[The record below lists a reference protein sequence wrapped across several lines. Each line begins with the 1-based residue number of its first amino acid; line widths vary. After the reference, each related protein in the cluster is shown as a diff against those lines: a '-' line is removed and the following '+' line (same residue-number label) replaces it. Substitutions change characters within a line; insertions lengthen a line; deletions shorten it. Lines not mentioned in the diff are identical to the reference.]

1 MSKWRDKMKYAIYS
15 CEGCARGILPI
26 LRQNCESTFHPNEKI
41 DILFVDDDPQRHGK
55 VVNGIQVISFED
67 LCRER
72 NRDRLI
78 SVAIANTRI
87 RKTIVN
93 KCQSEGFQFTDIIS
107 KNSIIYDEN
116 EIGEGVILCANTM
129 ITSNSKIG
137 KHFHCNIYSY
147 VEHDCIIGDFV
158 TFAPRVCCNGRIIID
173 DFAYIGTG
181 AMFKQGVQGKP
192 LRVGEGAVVGMG
204 AVVTKDVPP
213 NVTVVGN
220 PAIELSKTCF

>member
-1 MSKWRDKMKYAIYS
+1 MKYAIYS
-15 CEGCARGILPI
+15 CEGCAREILPL
-26 LRQNCESTFHPNEKI
+26 LRQNSENTIQPNERI
-41 DILFVDDDPQRHGK
+41 DIVFVDDDPQWHGK
-55 VVNGIQVISFED
+55 VINGIQVISFED

-87 RKTIVN
+87 RKKLVI
-93 KCQSEGFQFTDIIS
+93 KCQSEGFQFTDIVS

-129 ITSNSKIG
+129 ITSNTKIG
-137 KHFHCNIYSY
+137 KHFQCNYYSY
-147 VEHDCIIGDFV
+147 VAHDCLIGDFV
-158 TFAPRVCCNGRIIID
+158 TLAPRVCCNGRIIID

-181 AMFKQGVQGKP
+181 AIFKQGLQEKP
-192 LRVGEGAVVGMG
+192 LRVGKGAVVGMG

-220 PAIELSKTCF
+220 PARIVSKT

>member
-1 MSKWRDKMKYAIYS
+1 MKYAIYS
-15 CEGCARGILPI
+15 CEGFAREILPL
-26 LRQNCESTFHPNEKI
+26 LRENSENTLQPNERI
-41 DILFVDDDPQRHGK
+41 DIVFVDDDPQWHGK
-55 VVNGIQVISFED
+55 DINGIQVISFED
-67 LCRER
+67 LCREG

-87 RKTIVN
+87 RKKLVA
-93 KCQSEGFQFTDIIS
+93 KCQSEGFQFTDIVS
-107 KNSIIYDEN
+107 NNSIIYDEN
-116 EIGEGVILCANTM
+116 EIGQGIILCANTI

-137 KHFHCNIYSY
+137 QHFHCNIYSY
-147 VEHDCIIGDFV
+147 VAHDCVIGDFV

-181 AMFKQGVQGKP
+181 AIFKQGVQGKP

-220 PAIELSKTCF
+220 PAKIFSKTCF